1 MKLVI
6 TGYAEHGKGTVC
18 SILSEKPYNKKSMS
32 SSALANELFI
42 FDKLKGIY
50 GYKTLQECFNDRRN
64 KRDIWYNMIR
74 EFNMLDKARLARILL
89 SSYDIY
95 DGVRCIEEFNA
106 MKENNLYDY
115 SIWVDASSRK
125 PVESS
130 SSMTVRKEHCD
141 FIIDNNGDINE
152 LKQNVSNLCRHTLRS
167 GF

>member
-18 SILSEKPYNKKSMS
+18 SILSEKPYHWKSMS
-32 SSALANELFI
+32 SSMLANELFI
-42 FDKLKGIY
+42 FDRLKDIY
-50 GYKTLQECFNDRRN
+50 AYKTPQECFNDRRN

-74 EFNMLDKARLARILL
+74 EFNTPDKVRLARILL

-106 MKENNLYDY
+106 MKENGLYDY
-115 SIWVDASSRK
+115 SIWVDASFRK

-141 FIIDNNGDINE
+141 FIIDNNGDIKQ
-152 LKQNVSNLCRHTLRS
+152 LKQNISSLCNHTLRS